1 MRKTLLLL
9 CAAVVFYTPAK
20 QVFGQSQTVS
30 NGQATTA
37 ITFPTLCNYNWTN
50 SNPSIGLAASGL
62 GDILSFKAIN
72 PGTSPIVAHISLTPQ
87 NATFAYIG
95 SSVTNTVSVINTLTN
110 KTIATIPVGSGT
122 YGVAISA
129 DGAKAYVTNSA
140 SGSVSVINTQTNQVI
155 NEVTGLTFPTAITVS
170 SDGSKAYVTVDG
182 GIIVYDTVNNS
193 VTAVSS
199 DPGIGNELTL
209 SKDGDWLYATA
220 SNTNDVRVFSTATNI
235 QVTNIL
241 AMGASGSVASPDG
254 SKVYITGG
262 GFNCIYV
269 VDVVSNSVTSTIPL
283 SSDAERITVSPDGSR
298 LYVANEFSATVTIV
312 DAINEAVISVV
323 PVGNSPQG
331 ISVTPDG
338 KFVYVANDGSA
349 NLSVIST
356 ATNTVVDTVPCG
368 DYPHAIGN
376 FITPA
381 TNNCTGSPIDFTIT
395 VNPSPTAIQ
404 PGAVE
409 GGISAC
415 VGSLSTTT
423 LQFSVSGN
431 NLSNNITATA
441 PAGFQVSLSAASGFA
456 NSITIART
464 NGAVINKIVY
474 VRAAVSVIAGNI
486 SGNVVLSTPGAA
498 NETVPVKG
506 IINDLPTTNAVSSQT
521 VTNGDATTA
530 IKFSGTGNT
539 FKWTNDKPS
548 IGLAASGIG
557 DISSFTAVNTGTTP
571 IKATVKVTPF
581 SDGYLYL
588 GGNNSVIPV
597 DADIGQQTGNIPAGN
612 LTAGIAV
619 SPDGTRVYVANIN
632 SNTISVIS
640 TATNTVLT
648 TISVGQSPLGV
659 CFSPDGK
666 RAYVTHITT
675 SSVSVINTSTA
686 SVITT
691 VHVGNYPYGIA
702 ASPDGKTVYTA
713 NTQASTV
720 TAINTADNTVKA
732 TIPISF
738 GPTGIVVSPDNSR
751 VYVTSAQYKGH
762 LGVIDVAT
770 NSLITKIPVG
780 DVSAGV
786 CISPDGSRVYVVN
799 SRSDNLMIIN
809 TANNTVIKTIN
820 VGHNPMGASLN
831 TDGSLLY
838 VVNEYS
844 NTVSVINTAT
854 NSVDNTLSVNQS
866 LSICFGNFFAAG
878 TGCTGAPVEF
888 NITVNPQPPAIT
900 ATAATGNI
908 LACEGQPSINTQQFT
923 VSGDNLLGDIIA
935 TAPVGFEVSL
945 SSATGFA
952 NSVALV
958 PAGAAVINKTVY
970 VRASASGTTG
980 NISGNV
986 ILSSTGTTD
995 KLVAVSGTIDAL
1007 PIVNK
1012 PSNQIID
1019 NGAPTNAVNFT
1030 GTGNTFTWTND
1041 APGIGLP
1048 ASGTGNI
1055 PSFTT
1060 INNGQSA
1067 ITATITVL
1075 PASSTC
1081 TGNPVTF
1088 SITVNPSPPT
1098 LTAGSVT
1105 GNILACTGS
1114 VSASP
1119 NIQQF
1124 SVAGNHLTADIHIG
1138 APVNFEVSLDPVNGY
1153 GTMLMLSPNGGTIS
1167 STIIYV
1173 RSSVN
1178 APIGN
1183 ISGNIVLS
1191 STGTTDQLVVVS
1203 GSIEALPVAN
1213 KPSNQIIDN
1222 GAPTNAVNFT
1232 GTGSSFTWTND
1243 APGIGLPASGTGNI
1257 PSFTAIN
1264 NGQSAITATITVLP
1278 ASSTC
1283 SGNPVTFSITVSP
1296 SPPTLTAGSVTG
1308 NILAC
1313 AGSVSASPNIQQFS
1327 VAGNHLTADIH
1338 IGAPANFEVSLDPVN
1353 GYGTMLMLSSN
1364 GGNISNTPIYVR
1376 SSANAPI
1383 GNLSG
1388 NIVLSSTGTTDK
1400 LVAVSGTINAL
1411 PVVNAPSNKT
1421 VDNGATTNTINFT
1434 GTGSTFTWTNDAP
1447 GIGLPASGTGN
1458 VPSFTAINNGQSAVT
1473 ATITILPASSTCTG
1487 NPVTF
1492 SITVNPSPPTLTA
1505 GAVTGNI
1512 SACVGSPSASPGIQ
1526 QFSVAGNH
1534 LTADMHIESLTN
1546 FEISLDPANG
1556 YGTMLVLSQ
1565 NGGNIS
1571 NTTIYVRSSANAP
1584 IGNISGNIVLS
1595 STGATDQFVSV
1606 SGIVGA
1612 LPVVNAQS
1620 NQTVDNGTPIN
1631 AVNFTGTGSTYTWTN
1646 DAPGIGLPVSGTG
1659 DIPSFTAINNGQ
1671 SAVTATI
1678 TILPASAT
1686 CTGNPVTFSITVNP
1700 SLPAITT
1707 AGNLSALTTVYG
1719 SPSVS
1724 GSFTVAATNLI
1735 SGVVIRPPSGFEVSM
1750 DNVNFNTAV
1759 TAGGTGTLPAT
1770 TVYIRLAKTT
1780 HVGSYAGNVGLTTGN
1795 ITINTAMPASTVTPA
1810 PLVITAENK
1819 SRPVHS
1825 ENPPLTIIYS
1835 GFVNDD
1841 NAASLV
1847 TAPVIATTAT
1857 TASEAG
1863 TYTIFFAG
1871 NAVSP
1876 DYSFTYLTGVLTVTS
1891 VTAAV
1896 VVPNTFTPN
1905 GDGVNDK
1912 WTIKYIENYPN
1923 CTVDIFHRWGSK
1935 VFSSVGYGVQWD
1947 GRSKGTDLPPG
1958 TYYYIINL
1966 KNGLS
1971 PMAGWVAILK

>member
-1 MRKTLLLL
+1 MRKILLLL

-20 QVFGQSQTVS
+20 KAFGQSQAVS
-30 NGQATTA
+30 NGQSTTT

-50 SNPSIGLAASGL
+50 SSPSIGLAASGL

-72 PGTSPIVAHISLTPQ
+72 PGTSPIVAHISVTPQ

-110 KTIATIPVGSGT
+110 KTIATIPVGSGP

-129 DGAKAYVTNSA
+129 DGAKAYITNSS

-155 NEVTGLTFPTAITVS
+155 NEVTGLTFPTAITLS
-170 SDGSKAYVTVDG
+170 SDGSKAYITVDG
-182 GIIVYDTVNNS
+182 GIIVYDTINNS
-193 VTAVSS
+193 VTIVSP
-199 DPGIGNELTL
+199 DPGVGNELTL
-209 SKDGDWLYATA
+209 SKNGDWLYATA
-220 SNTNDVRVFSTATNI
+220 SNSNDIRVFSTATNI
-235 QVTNIL
+235 QIINIP

-254 SKVYITGG
+254 SKIYVTGG

-269 VDVVSNSVTSTIPL
+269 VDVVSNVVTSTIPL

-381 TNNCTGSPIDFTIT
+381 TNNCTGNPIDFTIT
-395 VNPSPTAIQ
+395 VNPSPTGIQ

-409 GGISAC
+409 VGISAC

-423 LQFSVSGN
+423 LQFTVSGN

-456 NSITIART
+456 NSITIARA

-474 VRAAVSVIAGNI
+474 VRAAVSGIAGNI

-506 IINDLPTTNAVSSQT
+506 VINDLPTANTITSQT

-530 IKFSGTGNT
+530 VKFAGTGNT
-539 FKWTNDKPS
+539 FKWTNNKPA

-557 DISSFTAVNTGTTP
+557 DIPSFTAINTGSTP
-571 IKATVKVTPF
+571 VKATVKVTPF

-619 SPDGTRVYVANIN
+619 SPDGTQVYVANIN

-640 TATNTVLT
+640 TATNTVLS
-648 TISVGQSPLGV
+648 TISVGPSPLGV

-691 VHVGNYPYGIA
+691 VHVGNYPYGIG
-702 ASPDGKTVYTA
+702 ASPDGKTIYTA

-809 TANNTVIKTIN
+809 TASNTVIKTIN

-854 NSVDNTLSVNQS
+854 NSVDNTISVNQS

-878 TGCTGAPVEF
+878 TGCTGTPVEF
-888 NITVNPQPPAIT
+888 NITVNPQPPAVT

-908 LACEGQPSINTQQFT
+908 LACEGQPSVNTQQFT

-935 TAPVGFEVSL
+935 TAPAGFEVSL
-945 SSATGFA
+945 NSASGFT
-952 NSVALV
+952 NSVTIT
-958 PAGAAVINKTVY
+958 PAGGAVIKKVVY
-970 VRASASGTTG
+970 VRAAASATTG

-986 ILSSTGTTD
+986 VLSAAGTTD
-995 KLVAVSGTIDAL
+995 KLVAVNGVIDAL

-1019 NGAPTNAVNFT
+1019 NGATTNTVNFT
-1030 GTGNTFTWTND
+1030 GTGSTFTWTND
-1041 APGIGLP
+1041 APGIGLA

-1055 PSFTT
+1055 PSFTA
-1060 INNGQSA
+1060 INNGQSLV
-1067 ITATITVL
+1067 TATITIL
-1075 PASSTC
+1075 PASATC

-1098 LTAGSVT
+1098 LTLGSVT
-1105 GNILACTGS
+1105 GNISACTGS

-1124 SVAGNHLTADIHIG
+1124 SAAGNHLTADMHIA
-1138 APVNFEVSLDPVNGY
+1138 APANFEVSLDPVNGYATVLMLSPNGGNIGGTLIYVRSSANAPVSNISGNVVLSSTGATDQLVAVSGSINALPAVNKPSNQIIGNGAPINAVNFTGTGSSFTWTNDTPGIGLAANGVGDIPSFTAINNGQSAVTATITVLPASAKCTGDPVTFSITVNPSPPALTAGSVTGNISACVGASSTSPAIQQFSVGGDHLTADMHIGSPANFEISLDPGNGY
-1153 GTMLMLSPNGGTIS
+1153 GTMLMLSPNGGNIS

-1173 RSSVN
+1173 RSSAN
-1178 APIGN
+1178 APVGN

-1191 STGTTDQLVVVS
+1191 STGAANKLVAVS
-1203 GSIEALPVAN
+1203 GIISALPVVNA
-1213 KPSNQIIDN
+1213 PSNQTIDN
-1222 GAPTNAVNFT
+1222 GTPTNAVNLT
-1232 GTGSSFTWTND
+1232 GTGSAYTWTND

-1264 NGQSAITATITVLP
+1264 NGQSAVTATITVLP
-1278 ASSTC
+1278 ASAT
-1283 SGNPVTFSITVSP
+1283 
-1296 SPPTLTAGSVTG
+1296 
-1308 NILAC
+1308 C
-1313 AGSVSASPNIQQFS
+1313 AG
-1327 VAGNHLTADIH
+1327 
-1338 IGAPANFEVSLDPVN
+1338 
-1353 GYGTMLMLSSN
+1353 
-1364 GGNISNTPIYVR
+1364 
-1376 SSANAPI
+1376 
-1383 GNLSG
+1383 NL
-1388 NIVLSSTGTTDK
+1388 
-1400 LVAVSGTINAL
+1400 
-1411 PVVNAPSNKT
+1411 
-1421 VDNGATTNTINFT
+1421 
-1434 GTGSTFTWTNDAP
+1434 
-1447 GIGLPASGTGN
+1447 
-1458 VPSFTAINNGQSAVT
+1458 
-1473 ATITILPASSTCTG
+1473 
-1487 NPVTF
+1487 
-1492 SITVNPSPPTLTA
+1492 
-1505 GAVTGNI
+1505 
-1512 SACVGSPSASPGIQ
+1512 
-1526 QFSVAGNH
+1526 
-1534 LTADMHIESLTN
+1534 
-1546 FEISLDPANG
+1546 
-1556 YGTMLVLSQ
+1556 
-1565 NGGNIS
+1565 
-1571 NTTIYVRSSANAP
+1571 
-1584 IGNISGNIVLS
+1584 
-1595 STGATDQFVSV
+1595 
-1606 SGIVGA
+1606 
-1612 LPVVNAQS
+1612 
-1620 NQTVDNGTPIN
+1620 
-1631 AVNFTGTGSTYTWTN
+1631 
-1646 DAPGIGLPVSGTG
+1646 
-1659 DIPSFTAINNGQ
+1659 
-1671 SAVTATI
+1671 
-1678 TILPASAT
+1678 
-1686 CTGNPVTFSITVNP
+1686 VTFSITVNP
-1700 SLPAITT
+1700 SLPVITT
-1707 AGNLSALTTVYG
+1707 TGNLSALTTVYG
-1719 SPSVS
+1719 SPSLS

-1735 SGVVIRPPSGFEVSM
+1735 SGVVIRPPAGFEVSM
-1750 DNVNFNTAV
+1750 DNSNFNTTA
-1759 TAGGTGTLPAT
+1759 TAGGAGTLPAT

-1795 ITINTAMPASTVTPA
+1795 ITVNTAMPASTVTPT

-1841 NAASLV
+1841 NEASLV

-1857 TASEAG
+1857 MASDAG
-1863 TYTIFFAG
+1863 TYPIFFAG
-1871 NAVSP
+1871 NAASP
-1876 DYSFTYLTGVLTVTS
+1876 DYSFTYFTGVLTVTS
-1891 VTAAV
+1891 VTAGV
-1896 VVPNTFTPN
+1896 VVPNAFTPN

-1923 CTVDIFHRWGSK
+1923 CTIDIFHRWGGK